1 MELIN
6 RIIHAITQLHPLHA
20 MFVHFPIALTGA
32 AFLFILLA
40 WWRKNKQFEQTGF
53 FNMILAAISTFF
65 AGASGVYDNNLN
77 YDGLAPNAPI
87 KLALGLTLS
96 LLTVGLVIFRWRKP
110 DLFDRHRLLYILVY
124 GVCFGIALVLGFLG
138 GVILYGL

>member
-40 WWRKNKQFEQTGF
+40 WWRKNKQFEQTAF

-110 DLFDRHRLLYILVY
+110 DLFDRYRLLYILVY

-138 GVILYGL
+138 GVILYGI

>member
-6 RIIHAITQLHPLHA
+6 RIIHAITELHPLHA

-40 WWRKNKQFEQTGF
+40 WWRKNKEFEQTAF
-53 FNMILAAISTFF
+53 FNMILAPISTFF

-77 YDGLAPNAPI
+77 YDGLAPNAPL
-87 KLALGLTLS
+87 KLALGLTLPI
-96 LLTVGLVIFRWRKP
+96 LTVGLVIFRWRKP
-110 DLFDRHRLLYILVY
+110 DLFDR
-124 GVCFGIALVLGFLG
+124 
-138 GVILYGL
+138 